1 MARVTVFC
9 LRPPPGLLLLALLV
23 SWEIFS
29 RYILPLYEP
38 SATLV
43 LPPPSDGLR
52 DAIALLQQGVLIQH
66 VLASMRRV
74 YFGFAIAAAT
84 AIPLGLAM
92 GLSALVFRQLSPL
105 VGVLRPIPPVAWIP
119 ITLLWFGVTDAQ
131 QYFIIFIGTFF
142 PMLLNTIA
150 GVHALDPV
158 LKRAA
163 LSLGADRTALFG
175 LMLHGAL
182 PNIFLGIRTGLGL
195 GWFIIVASEMVSAST
210 GLGFLITEARTAM
223 VTERLYVGMF
233 AIGLIG
239 FLQDRLLILLEERLM
254 PWV

>member
-1 MARVTVFC
+1 MAR
-9 LRPPPGLLLLALLV
+9 LSGILWRLPSGLLLLVLLA
-23 SWEIFS
+23 SWEFFS
-29 RYILPLYEP
+29 RYVFPLYEP
-38 SATLV
+38 SAGLV

-52 DAIALLQQGVLIQH
+52 DAIDLAQQGVLTQH

-74 YFGFAIAAAT
+74 YCGFLIAAIT
-84 AIPLGLAM
+84 AIPLGIAM
-92 GLSALVFRQLSPL
+92 GLSIIVFRQLSPL
-105 VGVLRPIPPVAWIP
+105 VGILRPIPPVAWIP

-131 QYFIIFIGTFF
+131 QYFIIFVGTFF
-142 PMLLNTIA
+142 PMLLNTVA

-163 LSLGADRTALFG
+163 LSLGAGRKGLFE
-175 LMLHGAL
+175 LMLYGAL
-182 PNIFLGIRTGLGL
+182 PNIFIGIRTSLGL

-239 FLQDRLLILLEERLM
+239 FLQDRLLLLLEERLM
-254 PWV
+254 PWA